1 MAAGKPVSP
10 AQASLPT
17 HKVLPATFSVNLPY
31 VLLSDLKSEQQAPE
45 RHLLGHLWG
54 NAALASPHQQ
64 LWWCC
69 ISTAARIPGQLSF
82 PDDETVQR

>member
-1 MAAGKPVSP
+1 MSMPEGVVAWWLRANRCHLPIKPPYPQSAP
-10 AQASLPT
+10 AI
-17 HKVLPATFSVNLPY
+17 FSVKLPY

-64 LWWCC
+64 L
-69 ISTAARIPGQLSF
+69 
-82 PDDETVQR
+82 